1 MISRHYLKPVT
12 EAFDRVRSSAYHETD
27 PAPYLEINDFLEFLA
42 QKDRE
47 HEEEV
52 KELSRRHKDAQSEAD
67 KAQTELARIA
77 DRRMKEIDP
86 DSFALFLENL
96 KSLTRK
102 EREVFELYLEGK
114 SAREIV
120 ELMGFTDNALKFH
133 NKNLYSKLGVTSRK
147 ELLLYAAL
155 MEQEKRKD
163 DTVR

>member
-1 MISRHYLKPVT
+1 MGEPHWPQKRVP
-12 EAFDRVRSSAYHETD
+12 EAFARVRSSAYHESD

-47 HEEEV
+47 HEAEV
-52 KELSRRHKDAQSEAD
+52 QELDRRHRHAKNEAD
-67 KAQTELARIA
+67 KAQTELSRIA
-77 DRRMKEIDP
+77 DKKMREIDP

-96 KSLTRK
+96 KTLTRK
-102 EREVFELYLEGK
+102 EREVFDLYLTGK
-114 SAREIV
+114 SAKEIV

-155 MEQEKRKD
+155 MEQEKRKGD
-163 DTVR
+163 A